1 MTFAPKT
8 YTVDRITPRQDG
20 AYFVIASNGRDTT
33 HGVSLI
39 ELKEGQRVR
48 VTAGKVVAA

>member
-1 MTFAPKT
+1 VTFAPKT
-8 YTVDRITPRQDG
+8 YTVKSCTPREDG
-20 AYFVIASNGRDTT
+20 GFLTVASNGRETT